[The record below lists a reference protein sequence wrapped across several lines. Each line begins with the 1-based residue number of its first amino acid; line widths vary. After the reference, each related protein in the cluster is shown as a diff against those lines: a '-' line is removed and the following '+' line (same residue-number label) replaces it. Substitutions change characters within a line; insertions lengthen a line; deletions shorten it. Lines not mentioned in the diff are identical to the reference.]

1 MYKIAVFNQKGGVG
15 KTSIT
20 TNLSAELYKTLHQK
34 VLVVDCDAQKN
45 TQLQLLSFGYDSID
59 HSFIDYA
66 NKECDLSD
74 CIYPVFFNRGRN
86 GKVNLLR
93 STVDLIPTDERI
105 DTTDFNDI
113 HFLRDAVDS
122 LKDQYDYC
130 LFDCSPQKTSGVL
143 LALAAADY
151 VLVPMDAG
159 DVDSVQGWQMVLSL
173 VNELKESHV
182 NDTLRV
188 LGVVVNKF
196 SRVRAI
202 HNYTLGIFKDTLGDI
217 LFRSTIRDS
226 ADIEQAK
233 FFRQP
238 ICYYKPSSPVARD
251 YDSFCIELNE
261 RTKQLSKKA
270 GR

>member
-20 TNLSAELYKTLHQK
+20 TNLSADLYKNLHQRI
-34 VLVVDCDAQKN
+34 LVVDCDAQKN
-45 TQLQLLSFGYDSID
+45 TQLQLLSFGYESID

-66 NKECDLSD
+66 NHDCTLSD
-74 CIYPVFFNRGRN
+74 CTYPVYFNKGRN
-86 GKVNLLR
+86 GKVNLEK
-93 STVDLIPTDERI
+93 STVDLIPTDARI
-105 DTTDFNDI
+105 DTTDFEDI
-113 HFLRDAVDS
+113 HFLKNAVNS
-122 LKDQYDYC
+122 LADHYDYC

-143 LALAAADY
+143 LALAAADF

-173 VNELKESHV
+173 VNELKENHI
-182 NDTLRV
+182 NATLRV
-188 LGVVVNKF
+188 LGVIVNKF

-202 HNYTLGIFKDTLGDI
+202 HNYTLGIFKETFGDV
-217 LFRSTIRDS
+217 LFQTTIRDS

-251 YDSFCIELNE
+251 YNSFAIELNE